1 METSPRAMVQQTAP
15 EPGGFGIIL
24 ALRDL
29 SQAVEGAPKGQRVWV
44 KTIVP
49 ESPADRSNPRLEPG
63 DELVQVIDDSGTQ
76 HDIPALVAS
85 SGNIDVVAK
94 IMSGAAGTDATLA
107 LHHHYAGTR
116 KAYSVKLTR
125 RARSLDP
132 PPPEPP
138 FSAAKA
144 VAALISAVVLA
155 AVGVLVALRLPQLT
169 ALLPADPPLRQAV
182 VTMLLN
188 ADSTAAS
195 LAAALGIPA
204 ALLSISHQRAPS
216 TSSGVMPPPPSARAR
231 APAQPRDSPPRPPQ
245 PP

>member
-1 METSPRAMVQQTAP
+1 MAKQTAP

-76 HDIPALVAS
+76 HDIPALVTS

-94 IMSGAAGTDATLA
+94 LMAGAAGTDATLA
-107 LHHHYAGTR
+107 FHQHYAGTR
-116 KAYSVKLTR
+116 QAYSVKLTR

-132 PPPEPP
+132 PPPGPP

-144 VAALISAVVLA
+144 VAALIRAVVLA
-155 AVGVLVALRLPQLT
+155 AVGVLVAFRLPQLT

-204 ALLSISHQRAPS
+204 VLLSISHLNQRAPS